1 MLDGHHSIIKK
12 WKSVYTFGKPKCL
25 KSVSEISDYG
35 NEQSSIEAKEDTSF
49 VQISSNKQTIKKRYK
64 ILKKIRRVII
74 LC

>member
-35 NEQSSIEAKEDTSF
+35 NEQSSIESKEDTIHLSRYPL
-49 VQISSNKQTIKKRYK
+49 INNSSKRD
-64 ILKKIRRVII
+64 IRF
-74 LC
+74 

>member
-35 NEQSSIEAKEDTSF
+35 NEQSSIESNEDTIHLSRYSLINR
-49 VQISSNKQTIKKRYK
+49 QSKRD
-64 ILKKIRRVII
+64 RRCLRKVEE
-74 LC
+74 LS